1 VYQTTAPAGLIPTV
15 LDASIIVCYV
25 CTVDD
30 NMRATHLPVTH
41 KFVDPLF
48 GMSPAAAG

>member
-1 VYQTTAPAGLIPTV
+1 VYQTTAPAGLIPTA

-30 NMRATHLPVTH
+30 NMRATHLWV